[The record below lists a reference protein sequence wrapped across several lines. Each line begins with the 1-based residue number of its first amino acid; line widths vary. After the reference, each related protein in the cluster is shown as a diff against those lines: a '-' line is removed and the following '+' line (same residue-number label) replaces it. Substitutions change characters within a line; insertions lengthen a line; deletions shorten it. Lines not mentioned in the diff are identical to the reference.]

1 MQTIKQELL
10 ELCQVQVAFWEKFR
24 KEVELISDED
34 DINVIEK
41 WNSFF
46 KDNVEAV
53 HKLIDKKMSI
63 EHKDVQEKIKQGL
76 IVVS

>member
-1 MQTIKQELL
+1 MTIKQELL
-10 ELCQVQVAFWEKFR
+10 ELCQVQAAFWEKFR

-34 DINVIEK
+34 DISVIEK

-53 HKLIDKKMSI
+53 HKLTDTKMSI
-63 EHKDVQEKIKQGL
+63 EHKDVLERFKQGL